1 MTSMR
6 TTTAS
11 SMFGGGEATTLD
23 NREKPHST
31 KDANNTNAAQYGK
44 QTATPGSRNQN
55 LGPSG
60 GANHDEGDSDSG
72 AEDSG
77 NQQDKKKKKRNKK
90 KNKKKPSATE
100 GNNERQSRP
109 VEKQRQH
116 DQVEEDEDEELPQ
129 KDFTPLKD
137 KIGQSF
143 FED

>member
-11 SMFGGGEATTLD
+11 SMFGGGEASTLD

-31 KDANNTNAAQYGK
+31 KDANDTTTGQYGK

-77 NQQDKKKKKRNKK
+77 HQQDKKKKKKNKK
-90 KNKKKPSATE
+90 KNKKKPSVGEA
-100 GNNERQSRP
+100 NNERQSRP
-109 VEKQRQH
+109 EQQRQH
-116 DQVEEDEDEELPQ
+116 DHQAEEEEDEELPQ